1 MNIKTKKDNTRLF
14 RYNFRND
21 DFLLA
26 LNPFLMIPFLN
37 ENNQYY
43 VIPVILFNLLYW
55 TRKNLITFLLDS
67 IFAIFFSNMVF
78 KKCYIIGIYLLPI
91 VLTILGLFFLY
102 KSNQNILQNKRQLFQ
117 HTVFRLCFFIIF
129 LISEI

>member
-37 ENNQYY
+37 KNN
-43 VIPVILFNLLYW
+43 
-55 TRKNLITFLLDS
+55 
-67 IFAIFFSNMVF
+67 
-78 KKCYIIGIYLLPI
+78 
-91 VLTILGLFFLY
+91 
-102 KSNQNILQNKRQLFQ
+102 
-117 HTVFRLCFFIIF
+117 
-129 LISEI
+129 